1 MTRAEMNWKIVR
13 SIIPIIVLAV
23 FLYYTQALKPDYSDM
38 DPVLI
43 TDANDLVWR
52 FQMNEGEQLLNKVV
66 QVSGNVT
73 GIDSLLIIINHRLI
87 CAPDTSQKLVP
98 IIGDSIGLENHQFAG
113 SDQERAE
120 DFQNQMDN
128 PEIKAIWCAKGG
140 YGTVRILDLLDFSRF
155 KNNPKLVP
163 LPGQQMTWFDAS
175 WWNGLIE
182 IHCNSQF
189 LIHEVGC

>member
-52 FQMNEGEQLLNKVV
+52 FQMNEGNNLLNRVV

-87 CAPDTSQKLVP
+87 CAPDTSNRFIP
-98 IIGDSIGLENHQFAG
+98 IIGEGITIKGRCIGY
-113 SDQERAE
+113 D
-120 DFQNQMDN
+120 
-128 PEIKAIWCAKGG
+128 
-140 YGTVRILDLLDFSRF
+140 DLLEELRIDHVTKIS
-155 KNNPKLVP
+155 
-163 LPGQQMTWFDAS
+163 D
-175 WWNGLIE
+175 
-182 IHCNSQF
+182 
-189 LIHEVGC
+189 